1 MMFKRIASVVLA
13 SCVAGLVSAA
23 YSGRV
28 FVDKNGNNQYDKGE
42 RLLSGVSVSDGLNVV
57 QTDKDGRFDL
67 TGHESEIILATSA
80 DGVIA
85 VDREMLE
92 VKWRFKP
99 GKSLIYTAPSL
110 DDPAS
115 SLEGS
120 PVWSGETIYIG
131 ASDGVLYA
139 LNRKTGKL
147 QWKHEFGSAVLGT
160 VAVSGNMLFAAD
172 FAGNVYGFVGDES
185 STKSK

>member
-1 MMFKRIASVVLA
+1 M
-13 SCVAGLVSAA
+13 
-23 YSGRV
+23 
-28 FVDKNGNNQYDKGE
+28 
-42 RLLSGVSVSDGLNVV
+42 
-57 QTDKDGRFDL
+57 
-67 TGHESEIILATSA
+67 ATSA

-85 VDREMLE
+85 VDRETLE

-147 QWKHEFGSAVLGT
+147 QWKHEFGSAVLGA